1 MPSNPSFKP
10 SIKRTA
16 SGRVLYRLTIP
27 ARFSGN
33 GKRKDMYYTTKA
45 AAEADAVVLRE
56 SMRQGTIGLLSLL
69 TPEQARQAVGAFQR
83 LDGSRLSLL
92 EAVDIALAQREVLA
106 RRVTVGELLERYG
119 TEVGESRRWSVST
132 RQGWRKAARPLLEA
146 HGGELLGEVTPELM
160 RSWLEAAS
168 SSASMFNASCR
179 TLSGAWSWAVKQ
191 GLASVNVFER
201 IERKAVERTDDV
213 DIFTPAEARALL
225 DACRDYTAE
234 GELDCTDCVLAF
246 AVLLFAGVRPAE
258 FSRLAW
264 RDVQP
269 QADGSLLLFVGGSKA
284 KTKTSRFVHVR
295 PNLRAFL
302 DAWQGE
308 RKGKLAPPNWERKAK
323 LVRARSGFSARK
335 DTARHSFA
343 SYALAAGEPL
353 DAVKADMG
361 HAHGS
366 NVLFTNYR
374 AAATPAAAREYWSI
388 TANTI
393 AGPSARRQPKAA
405 RRATR

>member
-1 MPSNPSFKP
+1 MPKNPSFKP
-10 SIKRTA
+10 SVKRTP

-33 GKRKDMYYTTKA
+33 GRRKDMYYSTKA
-45 AAEADAVVLRE
+45 AAEADAVALRE
-56 SMRQGTIGLLSLL
+56 TMRQGTLGLLTLL
-69 TPEQARQAVGAFQR
+69 TPEQARQAVEAFQR
-83 LDGSRLSLL
+83 LEGARLSLL

-106 RRVTVGELLERYG
+106 RRVTLGELLERYG
-119 TEVGESRRWSVST
+119 TEVGEARRWAVST
-132 RQGWRKAARPLLEA
+132 RQGWRKAARPLLDA

-160 RSWLEAAS
+160 RAWLEAS
-168 SSASMFNASCR
+168 FPKASMFNAACR

-191 GLASVNVFER
+191 GLAGSNVFER
-201 IERKAVERTDDV
+201 IERRAVERTDEV
-213 DIFTPAEARALL
+213 DIFTPAEASALL
-225 DACRDYTAE
+225 DACRDYSAE

-246 AVLLFAGVRPAE
+246 AVLLFAGVRPKE

-264 RDVQP
+264 SDVQP

-295 PNLRAFL
+295 PNLRAFFE
-302 DAWQGE
+302 AWQGE
-308 RKGKLAPPNWERKAK
+308 RVGKLSPPNWERKVK
-323 LVRARSGFSARK
+323 LVRARAGFSARK

-374 AAATPAAAREYWSI
+374 AAATPAAAREFWSI
-388 TANTI
+388 VPTSGS
-393 AGPSARRQPKAA
+393 AGLLEQQRPR
-405 RRATR
+405 

>member
-1 MPSNPSFKP
+1 MSRTPSFK
-10 SIKRTA
+10 ITVKRVGSRTY
-16 SGRVLYRLTIP
+16 YRLTIP
-27 ARFSGN
+27 ARFSSN
-33 GKRKDMYYTTKA
+33 GKRKDMYYPTRA
-45 AAEADAVVLRE
+45 AAEADAVSMRE

-69 TPEQARQAVGAFQR
+69 TPEQARQAVDAFQR
-83 LDGSRLSLL
+83 LEGSRLSLP

-106 RRVTVGELLERYG
+106 RRVTVGELLERYSA
-119 TEVGESRRWSVST
+119 EVGEARRWSVAT
-132 RQGWRKAARPLLEA
+132 RQGWRKAARPILEA
-146 HGGELLGEVTPELM
+146 HGGKLLAEVTPELM
-160 RSWLEAAS
+160 RSWLESAFS
-168 SSASMFNASCR
+168 SVSMFNAACR
-179 TLSGAWSWAVKQ
+179 TLSGAWTWAAKQ
-191 GLASVNVFER
+191 GLTGSNVFEL
-201 IERKAVERTDDV
+201 IERKAVAHADEV

-225 DACRDYTAE
+225 SACQDYSAE
-234 GELDCTDCVLAF
+234 GGMDCSDCILSF

-258 FSRLAW
+258 FSRLTW

-295 PNLRAFL
+295 PNLRAFM

-308 RKGKLAPPNWERKAK
+308 RKGKIAPPNWERKAK
-323 LVRARSGFSARK
+323 LVRARAGFSARK

-388 TANTI
+388 KPA
-393 AGPSARRQPKAA
+393 AGRSPRKKR
-405 RRATR
+405 